1 MSTTS
6 AYIGIVV
13 KPQDKGTVIKPNLD
27 LLGKGIAS
35 EFKSP
40 MLHNTVIDEESEVI
54 RIYHNLDSN
63 LKELGVALIEE
74 FNSYEKAL
82 NLMGFGDA
90 NSIVSEVAT
99 FYNSWR
105 SGEEWAY
112 TKPHQFKSEQ
122 IFESKSV
129 ESFIYLFKNGQW
141 WVKQCYAID
150 KEWKLLS
157 DVLKK

>member
-1 MSTTS
+1 MSTS
-6 AYIGIVV
+6 SYIGVV
-13 KPQDKGTVIKPNLD
+13 IKPQDRGSIIKPNLD

-35 EFKSP
+35 EFKNP
-40 MLHNTVIDEESEVI
+40 LLHNTVIDEESEVI
-54 RIYHNLDSN
+54 RIYHHWDSYP
-63 LKELGVALIEE
+63 KGLGVTLMED

-90 NSIVSEVAT
+90 SSIVSEVPT

-122 IFESKSV
+122 LFESKST
-129 ESFIYLFKNGQW
+129 ESYIYLFKDGNW

-157 DVLKK
+157 EVLKK